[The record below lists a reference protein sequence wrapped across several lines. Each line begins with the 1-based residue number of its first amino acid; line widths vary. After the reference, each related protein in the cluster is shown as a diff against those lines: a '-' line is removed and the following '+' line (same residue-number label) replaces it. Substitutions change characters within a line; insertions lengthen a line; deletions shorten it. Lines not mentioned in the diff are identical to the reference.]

1 MVLKL
6 HFDSEWGTFF
16 DALVCHTSRCPV
28 VAMFKNCRLPVS
40 RLYLRIIYRC
50 INFLAGLSRCIILVL
65 HQKFA
70 YTFLGIQQTIL
81 RQIFYAFFGEFA
93 LRGDC
98 TQ

>member
-1 MVLKL
+1 
-6 HFDSEWGTFF
+6 
-16 DALVCHTSRCPV
+16 
-28 VAMFKNCRLPVS
+28 MFKNCRVPVS

-98 TQ
+98 TVHSRVSVTHLNNCLLHCFFDDMN

>member
-1 MVLKL
+1 
-6 HFDSEWGTFF
+6 
-16 DALVCHTSRCPV
+16 
-28 VAMFKNCRLPVS
+28 MFKICRVPVS
-40 RLYLRIIYRC
+40 PLYLRIIYRC
-50 INFLAGLSRCIILVL
+50 INFLAGLSRCINLVL

-98 TQ
+98 TVYTVEYLSPTSTTVFFIASLMT